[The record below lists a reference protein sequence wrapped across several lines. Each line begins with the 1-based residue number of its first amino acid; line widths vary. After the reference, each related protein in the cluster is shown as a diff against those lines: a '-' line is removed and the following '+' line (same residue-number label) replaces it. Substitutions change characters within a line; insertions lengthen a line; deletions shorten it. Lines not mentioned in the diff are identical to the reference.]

1 MLVRTAVVVNAT
13 VMVDA
18 TVAAGVAVS
27 ELPPHPE
34 ATNKHARTT
43 AYFLIALSLPPSP

>member
-1 MLVRTAVVVNAT
+1 
-13 VMVDA
+13 MVDA

-34 ATNKHARTT
+34 ATNKTVTAT
-43 AYFLIALSLPPSP
+43 AYFLTPLSLPPSP